1 MHSWELAPC
10 GRALPAPEID
20 YPFWMR
26 YVLGLDGGGTK
37 TDCVLMDE
45 TGAILARSRSGPS
58 NPSRIGFDAT
68 VAALYKAAEKT
79 LAASGTSAHEIAA
92 IHAGVAGAG
101 AAGVIPNLTQ
111 ALKIDFPRASV
122 LINTDL
128 VMALAATQET
138 PSVAVIAGTGSAVI
152 GRGSSGQLT
161 REGGLG
167 PILGDPSSAYD
178 IGRRAVAL
186 GLRHHLLG
194 GSSPLGEAIL
204 KVVESDWAGL
214 QERIRVDSE
223 RILPKIFPVV
233 VDAAN
238 KSDESANALL
248 RSAAEELSELAILVI
263 ERLELTEKPF
273 FLAKTG
279 GVFGRSASFDGAFD
293 AAIRRVAS
301 QARIGPLQPIAE
313 FAARAALACL
323 HSPSK
328 HPGK

>member
-1 MHSWELAPC
+1 
-10 GRALPAPEID
+10 
-20 YPFWMR
+20 MR
-26 YVLGLDGGGTK
+26 YVMGLDGGGTK

-45 TGAILARSRSGPS
+45 TGAVLTRSRSGPS

-68 VAALYKAAEKT
+68 VAALYKAAEKA
-79 LAASGTSAHEIAA
+79 LAATGTSASEIAA

-101 AAGVIPNLTQ
+101 AAGVIPDLTQ
-111 ALKIDFPRASV
+111 ALKIDFPKASV

-152 GRGSSGQLT
+152 GRDSAGQLA

-167 PILGDPSSAYD
+167 PILGDPGSAYD

-186 GLRHHLLG
+186 GLRQHLLG
-194 GSSPLGEAIL
+194 ESSSLGEAIL
-204 KVVESDWAGL
+204 KVAQCDWAGL

-223 RILPKIFPVV
+223 RIFPKIFPVV
-233 VDAAN
+233 VGAAS
-238 KSDESANALL
+238 KDDDSARALL
-248 RSAAEELSELAILVI
+248 RSAAEELSELAVRVI
-263 ERLELTEKPF
+263 DRLGLREKSF
-273 FLAKTG
+273 LLAKTG
-279 GVFGRSASFDGAFD
+279 GVFGRSAPFDDAFD
-293 AAIRRVAS
+293 AAIHSAAP

-323 HSPSK
+323 HSPAKQS
-328 HPGK
+328 GK